1 MHSRPPFF
9 TEDSIRSRDIS
20 DPQAYRLSYSVPPH
34 QVTQAS
40 KRASKMASILKR
52 ESAPAPAPTQSRG
65 ASYKPGIWL
74 YMAFA
79 TLGVLTIMV
88 ALDATALSVALPV
101 IAEKLNG
108 SALEAFWAATS
119 YLLTSTVFQ
128 PTIASF
134 SNAFGRRWVT
144 TGSVIIFLI
153 GLLVSGTAQNFTL
166 LLAGR
171 AVQGIGGGGI
181 IVLTQLI
188 ICDLIP
194 LRLRG
199 QFFGIISGMY
209 AIGSV
214 SGPLVGGAF
223 SEKVTWRWIF
233 WINLPFTGAALVMI
247 PLFIKLRVAQT
258 SFFQKLAKIDWI
270 GSVLFIA
277 STTGFLIPLSW
288 GGVSYPWNSWR
299 TYVPLSVSALGLV
312 IVWMYE
318 EYVAVNPII
327 RTSIFKN
334 RNAAAAYIGVV
345 IHGMV
350 VVGSLYYLPLYYEAV
365 QGLSPILSGVA
376 LFPET
381 FTVAPGAFIV
391 GTLISRTGRYRW
403 AVWSG
408 WAITTLGL
416 GLLYLLDVN
425 TSTVEWIF
433 LNLVVGVGLGFNYS
447 ALGVT
452 LQAATSEED
461 MTSAVAMFTF
471 FRLMGQAL
479 GVVIGGVTFQ
489 NEIRSKLLA
498 IPSLAPMADQ
508 YANDGAA
515 LAQQISSIKNS
526 DDRAN
531 VIQVYADSLKTV
543 WAVLCGVAALA
554 LLTSFIITD
563 LSLDRE
569 FISPQQLPNDSD
581 DAVLLDNK
589 VEEGGPTQEVSYG
602 TAETAAEMT
611 ALPHWYGNSASSAAQ
626 PEIPRR
632 SSRRDSRW
640 LSGFTL
646 AEQRLS
652 QGPRTS
658 GIATDTTITPTTT
671 NNKNNKRGSV
681 RFSQTEPPTRNRAPA
696 DESDD
701 HSKRASYQSSLY
713 THSTTHNSAN
723 INTRLPSP
731 PPAHHRPQR
740 RHQRG
745 PSLPDLPTQP
755 SLAEMMVD
763 DFDADEELPTILPYQ
778 RQSRIES
785 RERPKS
791 WAPVYG
797 MG

>member
-1 MHSRPPFF
+1 M
-9 TEDSIRSRDIS
+9 
-20 DPQAYRLSYSVPPH
+20 
-34 QVTQAS
+34 
-40 KRASKMASILKR
+40 
-52 ESAPAPAPTQSRG
+52 
-65 ASYKPGIWL
+65 
-74 YMAFA
+74 
-79 TLGVLTIMV
+79 
-88 ALDATALSVALPV
+88 
-101 IAEKLNG
+101 
-108 SALEAFWAATS
+108 
-119 YLLTSTVFQ
+119 
-128 PTIASF
+128 
-134 SNAFGRRWVT
+134 
-144 TGSVIIFLI
+144 IIFLI
-153 GLLVSGTAQNFTL
+153 GLLVSGLAKNFTL

-223 SEKVTWRWIF
+223 SEKVTWVRFPLLKPAFALLNIMQRWIF

-258 SFFQKLAKIDWI
+258 SLFQKLAKIDWI

-288 GGVSYPWNSWR
+288 GGVSYAWNSWR
-299 TYVPLSVSALGLV
+299 TYVPLSVSTLGLV

-425 TSTVEWIF
+425 TSTVKWIF

-489 NEIRSKLLA
+489 NEIRSKLLQ

-508 YANDGAA
+508 YENDGAA
-515 LAQQISSIKNS
+515 LAQQIKSIKDSN
-526 DDRAN
+526 DRTD

-554 LLTSFIITD
+554 LLTSLIITD

-569 FISPQQLPNDSD
+569 FVSPQQQPNDSD
-581 DAVLLDNK
+581 DAHLLDNK

-602 TAETAAEMT
+602 TADAAAEMA
-611 ALPHWYGNSASSAAQ
+611 ALPHWYGDSAPSAAQ
-626 PEIPRR
+626 PEVPRR

-658 GIATDTTITPTTT
+658 GIAADTTTTT
-671 NNKNNKRGSV
+671 TKNNKRASV
-681 RFSQTEPPTRNRAPA
+681 RFSQTEPPPRNRAPD
-696 DESDD
+696 DESNDN
-701 HSKRASYQSSLY
+701 SKRASYQSSLY
-713 THSTTHNSAN
+713 SHSTTHDSAN
-723 INTRLPSP
+723 ISARLPSP
-731 PPAHHRPQR
+731 PPAHHHHQR

-745 PSLPDLPTQP
+745 PSLPDLPNQP
-755 SLAEMMVD
+755 SLVEMMVD

-785 RERPKS
+785 RERPGS
-791 WAPVYG
+791 WAPV
-797 MG
+797 

>member
-1 MHSRPPFF
+1 MHNRPPLF
-9 TEDSIRSRDIS
+9 THDSIRSRDMS
-20 DPQAYRLSYSVPPH
+20 DPQAYRVSYGVQPH
-34 QVTQAS
+34 QATPAS
-40 KRASKMASILKR
+40 KRASRMASGLKR
-52 ESAPAPAPTQSRG
+52 ESASVPLPALAQSKG
-65 ASYKPGIWL
+65 ATYKPGIWL

-79 TLGVLTIMV
+79 TLGILTIMV

-134 SNAFGRRWVT
+134 SNVFGRRWVT
-144 TGSVIIFLI
+144 TASVIMFLL
-153 GLLVSGTAQNFTL
+153 GLLISGLAQNFTL

-171 AVQGIGGGGI
+171 TVQGIGGGGI

-199 QFFGIISGMY
+199 QWFGVISGMY

-214 SGPLVGGAF
+214 SGPLVGGVF

-233 WINLPFTGAALVMI
+233 WINLPFTGTALVMI
-247 PLFIKLRVAQT
+247 PLFIKLGVPQS
-258 SFFQKLAKIDWI
+258 SFFRKLAKIDWI
-270 GSVLFIA
+270 GSVIFIA

-288 GGVSYPWNSWR
+288 GGVSYPWTSWR
-299 TYVPLSVSALGLV
+299 TYVPLSLSALGLV
-312 IVWMYE
+312 ILYMYE
-318 EYVAVNPII
+318 EYVATNPII

-345 IHGMV
+345 VHGMV

-416 GLLYLLDVN
+416 GLLYLLDVD

-433 LNLVVGVGLGFNYS
+433 LNLVVGLGLGFNYS

-461 MTSAVAMFTF
+461 MSSAVAMFTF

-489 NEIRSKLLA
+489 DQIRTKLLA
-498 IPSLAPMADQ
+498 IPSLAAQANQ

-515 LAQQISSIKNS
+515 LAQQIKTIKDSN
-526 DDRAN
+526 DRTM

-543 WAVLCGVAALA
+543 WAVLCGAAGLA
-554 LLTSFIITD
+554 LLTSLVITD
-563 LSLDRE
+563 LSLDRQ
-569 FISPQQLPNDSD
+569 FVSPQQIPSDSD
-581 DAVLLDNK
+581 DARLLDSK
-589 VEEGGPTQEVSYG
+589 VEEGSGDRATPDEEYG
-602 TAETAAEMT
+602 AAEVAGAMT
-611 ALPHWYGNSASSAAQ
+611 ALPHWYGDSAR

-632 SSRRDSRW
+632 SSRRNSRW

-646 AEQRLS
+646 AEQRM
-652 QGPRTS
+652 S
-658 GIATDTTITPTTT
+658 GTADNRNI
-671 NNKNNKRGSV
+671 KNNRASS
-681 RFSQTEPPTRNRAPA
+681 RFSQTSATLA
-696 DESDD
+696 DIN
-701 HSKRASYQSSLY
+701 KNNTNNNNRASYQSSRY
-713 THSTTHNSAN
+713 SRSTKHDSK
-723 INTRLPSP
+723 RLPSP
-731 PPAHHRPQR
+731 PPTHHDHHQQQR
-740 RHQRG
+740 NSMG
-745 PSLPDLPTQP
+745 LPSIPDQPT
-755 SLAEMMVD
+755 LAEMMVE
-763 DFDADEELPTILPYQ
+763 DFDADMELPTILPFQ
-778 RQSRIES
+778 RQSGVGGS
-785 RERPKS
+785 ERPGS

>member
-1 MHSRPPFF
+1 
-9 TEDSIRSRDIS
+9 
-20 DPQAYRLSYSVPPH
+20 
-34 QVTQAS
+34 
-40 KRASKMASILKR
+40 MASVLKR
-52 ESAPAPAPTQSRG
+52 ESVPAPAPAQSKG
-65 ASYKPGIWL
+65 ATYKPGIWL

-79 TLGVLTIMV
+79 TLGVLTVMV
-88 ALDATALSVALPV
+88 ALDATALSVALPVRVMGIALEEAMLIFSQV

-134 SNAFGRRWVT
+134 SNVFGRRWVT
-144 TGSVIIFLI
+144 TASVIMFLL
-153 GLLVSGTAQNFTL
+153 GLLISGLAQNFTL

-171 AVQGIGGGGI
+171 TVQGIGGGGI

-199 QFFGIISGMY
+199 QWFGIISGMY

-223 SEKVTWRWIF
+223 SEKVTWVSVHLPRYSNHIADRIQRWIF
-233 WINLPFTGAALVMI
+233 WINLPFTGMALVMI
-247 PLFIKLRVAQT
+247 PLFIKLGVPRN

-270 GSVLFIA
+270 GSVIFIA

-312 IVWMYE
+312 ILYMYE
-318 EYVAVNPII
+318 EYVATNPII

-334 RNAAAAYIGVV
+334 RNAAAAYISVV
-345 IHGMV
+345 VHGMV

-391 GTLISRTGRYRW
+391 GTLISRTGHYRW

-461 MTSAVAMFTF
+461 MSSAVAMFTF

-489 NEIRSKLLA
+489 DQIRTKLLA
-498 IPSLAPMADQ
+498 IPSLAPMANE

-515 LAQQISSIKNS
+515 LAQQIKTIKDSN
-526 DDRAN
+526 DRIM

-543 WAVLCGVAALA
+543 WAVLCGVAGLA
-554 LLTSFIITD
+554 LLTSLIITD
-563 LSLDRE
+563 LSLDRK
-569 FISPQQLPNDSD
+569 FVSPQQMHNDGD
-581 DAVLLDNK
+581 DAALLDNR
-589 VEEGGPTQEVSYG
+589 VEEGGGNRTAQEEEYYG
-602 TAETAAEMT
+602 TAETAGEMA
-611 ALPHWYGNSASSAAQ
+611 ALPHWYGDAAQ

-632 SSRRDSRW
+632 SSRRNSRW

-646 AEQRLS
+646 AEQQPS

-658 GIATDTTITPTTT
+658 GPASSDK
-671 NNKNNKRGSV
+671 NNNNNSNKNNRTSSL
-681 RFSQTEPPTRNRAPA
+681 FSQPSTALPA
-696 DESDD
+696 TDD
-701 HSKRASYQSSLY
+701 DNKRASYQSSRY
-713 THSTTHNSAN
+713 SRSTKHDSR
-723 INTRLPSP
+723 RLPSP
-731 PPAHHRPQR
+731 PPPAHHQRQQQR
-740 RHQRG
+740 RSSIG
-745 PSLPDLPTQP
+745 TLPSIPDQP

-763 DFDADEELPTILPYQ
+763 DFDADLELPTILPFQ
-778 RQSRIES
+778 RQSRVGGS
-785 RERPKS
+785 ERPGS

>member
-1 MHSRPPFF
+1 M
-9 TEDSIRSRDIS
+9 
-20 DPQAYRLSYSVPPH
+20 Q
-34 QVTQAS
+34 
-40 KRASKMASILKR
+40 
-52 ESAPAPAPTQSRG
+52 
-65 ASYKPGIWL
+65 
-74 YMAFA
+74 
-79 TLGVLTIMV
+79 
-88 ALDATALSVALPV
+88 
-101 IAEKLNG
+101 
-108 SALEAFWAATS
+108 
-119 YLLTSTVFQ
+119 
-128 PTIASF
+128 
-134 SNAFGRRWVT
+134 
-144 TGSVIIFLI
+144 
-153 GLLVSGTAQNFTL
+153 
-166 LLAGR
+166 
-171 AVQGIGGGGI
+171 
-181 IVLTQLI
+181 
-188 ICDLIP
+188 
-194 LRLRG
+194 
-199 QFFGIISGMY
+199 
-209 AIGSV
+209 
-214 SGPLVGGAF
+214 
-223 SEKVTWRWIF
+223 RWIF
-233 WINLPFTGAALVMI
+233 WINLPFTGAALIMI
-247 PLFIKLRVAQT
+247 PLFIKLRVAKT
-258 SFFQKLAKIDWI
+258 AFGQKLAKIDWI

-299 TYVPLSVSALGLV
+299 TYVPLSVSTLGLV

-489 NEIRSKLLA
+489 NEIRSKLLE

-515 LAQQISSIKNS
+515 LAQQISSIKDS
-526 DDRAN
+526 VDRAD

-569 FISPQQLPNDSD
+569 FVSPQQMPNDSD

-589 VEEGGPTQEVSYG
+589 IEEGGPTQEVSYG
-602 TAETAAEMT
+602 TADAAAEMT
-611 ALPHWYGNSASSAAQ
+611 ALPHWYGNSASPAAQ

-652 QGPRTS
+652 QGGPRTS
-658 GIATDTTITPTTT
+658 GIAADTTITPTTT
-671 NNKNNKRGSV
+671 NKNNKRASV
-681 RFSQTEPPTRNRAPA
+681 RFSQAEPLPRNRFP
-696 DESDD
+696 DNESSNN
-701 HSKRASYQSSLY
+701 SKRASYQSSHY
-713 THSTTHNSAN
+713 SHSTTHNSAN
-723 INTRLPSP
+723 ISARLPSP
-731 PPAHHRPQR
+731 PPAHQR

-745 PSLPDLPTQP
+745 PSLPDLPNQP
-755 SLAEMMVD
+755 SLVEMMVD

-785 RERPKS
+785 RERPGS

>member
-1 MHSRPPFF
+1 
-9 TEDSIRSRDIS
+9 
-20 DPQAYRLSYSVPPH
+20 
-34 QVTQAS
+34 
-40 KRASKMASILKR
+40 
-52 ESAPAPAPTQSRG
+52 
-65 ASYKPGIWL
+65 
-74 YMAFA
+74 MAFA
-79 TLGVLTIMV
+79 TLGILTVMV

-134 SNAFGRRWVT
+134 SNVFGRRWVT
-144 TGSVIIFLI
+144 TASVIMFLG
-153 GLLVSGTAQNFTL
+153 GLLTSGLAQNFTV

-171 AVQGIGGGGI
+171 TVQGIGGGGI

-199 QFFGIISGMY
+199 QWFGIISGMY

-233 WINLPFTGAALVMI
+233 WINLPFTGMALVMI
-247 PLFIKLRVAQT
+247 PLFIKLGVPRN
-258 SFFQKLAKIDWI
+258 SFFHKLAKIDWI
-270 GSVLFIA
+270 GSVIFIA

-288 GGVSYPWNSWR
+288 GGVSYPWTSWR

-312 IVWMYE
+312 ILYMYE
-318 EYVAVNPII
+318 EYVATNPII

-334 RNAAAAYIGVV
+334 RNAAAAYISVV
-345 IHGMV
+345 VHGMV

-391 GTLISRTGRYRW
+391 GTLISRTGHYRW

-408 WAITTLGL
+408 WSITTLGL

-461 MTSAVAMFTF
+461 MSSAVAMFTF

-489 NEIRSKLLA
+489 DQIRTKLLA
-498 IPSLAPMADQ
+498 IPSLAPMAEQ

-515 LAQQISSIKNS
+515 LAQQIKTIKDSS
-526 DDRAN
+526 DRN
-531 VIQVYADSLKTV
+531 MVIQVYADSLKTV
-543 WAVLCGVAALA
+543 WAVLCGAAALA
-554 LLTSFIITD
+554 LLTSLIIKD
-563 LSLDRE
+563 QSLDRK
-569 FISPQQLPNDSD
+569 FVSPQQMHSDSD
-581 DAVLLDNK
+581 DAALLDNK
-589 VEEGGPTQEVSYG
+589 IEEGSGTRTAQEEEYYG
-602 TAETAAEMT
+602 TAETAGEM
-611 ALPHWYGNSASSAAQ
+611 AAPPHWYGESAQ

-632 SSRRDSRW
+632 SSRRNSRW

-646 AEQRLS
+646 AEQQPS

-658 GIATDTTITPTTT
+658 GTATDTSSDKNDNKAANNRTSSLFSHPTTNLAAAAAS
-671 NNKNNKRGSV
+671 NNDG
-681 RFSQTEPPTRNRAPA
+681 
-696 DESDD
+696 
-701 HSKRASYQSSLY
+701 KRASYQSSRY
-713 THSTTHNSAN
+713 SRSAKHDSKE
-723 INTRLPSP
+723 LPSSP
-731 PPAHHRPQR
+731 APAHRNNNH
-740 RHQRG
+740 HQQLRNSMG
-745 PSLPDLPTQP
+745 TLPSIPDQP
-755 SLAEMMVD
+755 SLAEMMVG
-763 DFDADEELPTILPYQ
+763 DFDADLELPTILPFL
-778 RQSRIES
+778 RQSRVVGGS
-785 RERPKS
+785 ERPGS

>member
-1 MHSRPPFF
+1 
-9 TEDSIRSRDIS
+9 
-20 DPQAYRLSYSVPPH
+20 
-34 QVTQAS
+34 
-40 KRASKMASILKR
+40 
-52 ESAPAPAPTQSRG
+52 
-65 ASYKPGIWL
+65 
-74 YMAFA
+74 
-79 TLGVLTIMV
+79 
-88 ALDATALSVALPV
+88 
-101 IAEKLNG
+101 
-108 SALEAFWAATS
+108 
-119 YLLTSTVFQ
+119 
-128 PTIASF
+128 
-134 SNAFGRRWVT
+134 
-144 TGSVIIFLI
+144 
-153 GLLVSGTAQNFTL
+153 
-166 LLAGR
+166 
-171 AVQGIGGGGI
+171 
-181 IVLTQLI
+181 
-188 ICDLIP
+188 
-194 LRLRG
+194 
-199 QFFGIISGMY
+199 
-209 AIGSV
+209 
-214 SGPLVGGAF
+214 
-223 SEKVTWRWIF
+223 
-233 WINLPFTGAALVMI
+233 MI
-247 PLFIKLRVAQT
+247 PLFIKLRAAKS

-299 TYVPLSVSALGLV
+299 TYVPLSVSTLGLV

-433 LNLVVGVGLGFNYS
+433 LNLVVGIGLGFNYS

-489 NEIRSKLLA
+489 NEIRSKLLE

-515 LAQQISSIKNS
+515 LAQQISSIKDS
-526 DDRAN
+526 VDRAD

-569 FISPQQLPNDSD
+569 FVSPQQMPNDSD

-589 VEEGGPTQEVSYG
+589 IEEGGPT
-602 TAETAAEMT
+602 
-611 ALPHWYGNSASSAAQ
+611 
-626 PEIPRR
+626 
-632 SSRRDSRW
+632 
-640 LSGFTL
+640 
-646 AEQRLS
+646 
-652 QGPRTS
+652 
-658 GIATDTTITPTTT
+658 
-671 NNKNNKRGSV
+671 
-681 RFSQTEPPTRNRAPA
+681 
-696 DESDD
+696 
-701 HSKRASYQSSLY
+701 
-713 THSTTHNSAN
+713 
-723 INTRLPSP
+723 
-731 PPAHHRPQR
+731 
-740 RHQRG
+740 
-745 PSLPDLPTQP
+745 
-755 SLAEMMVD
+755 
-763 DFDADEELPTILPYQ
+763 
-778 RQSRIES
+778 
-785 RERPKS
+785 
-791 WAPVYG
+791 
-797 MG
+797 